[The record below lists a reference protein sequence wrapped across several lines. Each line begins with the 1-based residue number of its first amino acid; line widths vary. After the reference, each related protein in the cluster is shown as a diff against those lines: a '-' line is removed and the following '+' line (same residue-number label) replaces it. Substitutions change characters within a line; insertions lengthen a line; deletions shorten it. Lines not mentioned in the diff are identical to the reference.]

1 MIEKALNLQ
10 LARLNRR
17 PHEKGDNVARRRFQ
31 NGSVKRRGNV
41 WIGRYLEDVEENGVI
56 RRKHR
61 TVTLSRIRGS
71 DGKTVTEHQAR
82 RLFQPHLDKV
92 NSAANQNLQPKKAIL
107 FSDFSIK
114 WKALILSQKKPSTQ
128 LTIRGHLEN
137 YLLPTLGSTEVRMIQ
152 TENIQS
158 ILSGLRSRVSPKTI
172 RNVKATVSM
181 MWRIA
186 KAWGYTEEDVSHGL
200 DLPHVPRPKQPF
212 LTAAQMGRIIRTAA
226 EPQATFYW
234 VAAET
239 GLRAGELAGLR
250 KTDVDLANRRLS
262 VEQSIWKGA
271 VQTPKTESSVRT
283 ISISRQLANRLS
295 AHLTRKLRSETVF
308 VFCTRTGSPWDAN
321 MVVKRKLWSTLKTL
335 EFPSCGL
342 HAFRHGN
349 ATLMDALGVPL
360 KVRQYRLGHS
370 RAGNITTDVY
380 THFQIGGDDVV
391 ARRLGS
397 VLSKEASN
405 SLPLTCPKQKGL
417 PLQFRKPLKL
427 NEKMVAGVGFE
438 PTTFGL

>member
-1 MIEKALNLQ
+1 
-10 LARLNRR
+10 
-17 PHEKGDNVARRRFQ
+17 
-31 NGSVKRRGNV
+31 
-41 WIGRYLEDVEENGVI
+41 
-56 RRKHR
+56 
-61 TVTLSRIRGS
+61 
-71 DGKTVTEHQAR
+71 
-82 RLFQPHLDKV
+82 
-92 NSAANQNLQPKKAIL
+92 
-107 FSDFSIK
+107 
-114 WKALILSQKKPSTQ
+114 
-128 LTIRGHLEN
+128 
-137 YLLPTLGSTEVRMIQ
+137 
-152 TENIQS
+152 
-158 ILSGLRSRVSPKTI
+158 
-172 RNVKATVSM
+172 

-186 KAWGYTEEDVSHGL
+186 KAWGYTEVDVSSGL
-200 DLPHVPRPKQPF
+200 DLPQVPRPKQPF
-212 LTAAQMGRIIRTAA
+212 LTAAQMGRIIGTAA

-335 EFPSCGL
+335 GFPRCGL

-360 KVRQYRLGHS
+360 KVRQSRLGHS
-370 RAGNITTDVY
+370 RSGDITTDVY
-380 THFQIGGDDVV
+380 THFQIEGHDD
-391 ARRLGS
+391 AASRLGS

-405 SLPLTCPKQKGL
+405 SLPLTCPKTK
-417 PLQFRKPLKL
+417 R
-427 NEKMVAGVGFE
+427 ASCGVQEALESKQENGC
-438 PTTFGL
+438 GGWI

>member
-1 MIEKALNLQ
+1 MLEKALNLQ

-31 NGSVKRRGNV
+31 NGSLKRRGNV

-114 WKALILSQKKPSTQ
+114 WNALILSQKKPSTQ

-212 LTAAQMGRIIRTAA
+212 LTAAQMGRIIRNAA
-226 EPQATFYW
+226 KAQATLY
-234 VAAET
+234 
-239 GLRAGELAGLR
+239 
-250 KTDVDLANRRLS
+250 
-262 VEQSIWKGA
+262 
-271 VQTPKTESSVRT
+271 
-283 ISISRQLANRLS
+283 
-295 AHLTRKLRSETVF
+295 
-308 VFCTRTGSPWDAN
+308 
-321 MVVKRKLWSTLKTL
+321 
-335 EFPSCGL
+335 
-342 HAFRHGN
+342 
-349 ATLMDALGVPL
+349 
-360 KVRQYRLGHS
+360 
-370 RAGNITTDVY
+370 
-380 THFQIGGDDVV
+380 
-391 ARRLGS
+391 
-397 VLSKEASN
+397 
-405 SLPLTCPKQKGL
+405 
-417 PLQFRKPLKL
+417 
-427 NEKMVAGVGFE
+427 
-438 PTTFGL
+438 

>member
-1 MIEKALNLQ
+1 MLEKALMSQ

-17 PHEKGDNVARRRFQ
+17 PQEEGENVARRRFQ
-31 NGSVKRRGNV
+31 NGSVKRRGDV

-71 DGKTVTEHQAR
+71 DGKAVTEHQAR
-82 RLFQPHLDKV
+82 RLLQPHLDRV
-92 NSAANQNLQPKKAIL
+92 NSAANQKLQPKKAIL
-107 FSDFSIK
+107 FSDFSVK
-114 WKALILSQKKPSTQ
+114 WEALILSQKKPSTQ
-128 LTIRGHLEN
+128 LTIRGHLKN
-137 YLLPTLGSTEVRMIQ
+137 YLLPALGNTEVRLIQ
-152 TENIQS
+152 TENVQS
-158 ILSGLRSRVSPKTI
+158 ILSNLRSRVSPKTI

-186 KAWGYTEEDVSHGL
+186 KAWGYTEEDVSSGL

-212 LTAAQMGRIIRTAA
+212 LTATQMGRIIRIAT

-234 VAAET
+234 MAAET
-239 GLRAGELAGLR
+239 GLRAGEVAGLR
-250 KTDVDLANRRLS
+250 KLDVDLANRRLS
-262 VEQSIWKGA
+262 VEQSIWKGD

-283 ISISRQLANRLS
+283 LSISRPLAKRLS
-295 AHLTRKLRSETVF
+295 THLTKRGGSETMF
-308 VFCTRTGSPWDAN
+308 VFSTRTGSPWDAN

-335 EFPSCGL
+335 GLPRCGL

-370 RAGNITTDVY
+370 RVGDITTDVY
-380 THFQIGGDDVV
+380 THFQIGEDGDV
-391 ARRLGS
+391 ARRLGT

-405 SLPLTCPKQKGL
+405 SLPLTCPKQK
-417 PLQFRKPLKL
+417 R
-427 NEKMVAGVGFE
+427 ASCGVQEALETKRAIGC
-438 PTTFGL
+438 GGQI